1 MKRQGK
7 YNWETLYAEMPVE
20 EMHWY
25 FRALDPDLEKA
36 LEDYNINSGTFLDLG
51 TGPGTQAVELAKR
64 GFAVTGIDISK
75 DAVKRASKLSDKVQY
90 IQDDILNSKLNR
102 QFDYVFDRGCF
113 HVMSEEQRP
122 KYLETVSRLLKM
134 DGLLFIKCF
143 SDKEPDTGRG
153 PHRFS
158 KEMVERIFADHF
170 DIESIRD
177 TEYQG
182 TRKPTPK
189 SLFVIMKL
197 RNENKKI

>member
-7 YNWETLYAEMPVE
+7 YDWETVYAEMPVE

-25 FRALDPDLEKA
+25 YPTLDPDLEKT
-36 LEDYNINSGTFLDLG
+36 LKDYNIKSGTFLDLG
-51 TGPGTQAVELAKR
+51 TGPGTQAIELAKR
-64 GFAVTGIDISK
+64 GFTVTGTDISK
-75 DAVKRASKLSDKVQY
+75 DAVKRASKLSDKVQF
-90 IQDDILNSKLNR
+90 IQDDILNSKVNR

-113 HVMSEEQRP
+113 HVMSEENRP
-122 KYLETVSRLLKM
+122 KYLETVSRLLKT

-143 SDKEPDTGRG
+143 SDKEPDIGRG
-153 PHRFS
+153 PYRFS
-158 KEMVERIFADHF
+158 KEMMGRIFADHF

-189 SLFVIMKL
+189 ALFVILKL
-197 RNENKKI
+197 RRENKKI